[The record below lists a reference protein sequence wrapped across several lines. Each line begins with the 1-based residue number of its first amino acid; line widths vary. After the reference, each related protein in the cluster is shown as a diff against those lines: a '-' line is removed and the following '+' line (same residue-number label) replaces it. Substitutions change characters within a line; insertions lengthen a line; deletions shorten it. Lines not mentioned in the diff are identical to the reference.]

1 MFTNP
6 ATEAAV
12 ISGILSF
19 IFGGGLIAYL
29 KFRKETTSEN
39 RSFAE
44 AEREKM
50 KAEIEM
56 LRQAVTATAARLI
69 PSNFPTWIK
78 DEEGKY
84 IDVNP
89 AWELQ
94 VGSRIGLYK
103 KDVIGKSD
111 AEVFKDHREFAQ
123 LMADIDSE
131 ASQMGGIAIRK
142 GVTFPKDGT
151 TKIVIKEIVV
161 QDVLGKLI
169 FKGMG
174 IPDK

>member
-1 MFTNP
+1 M
-6 ATEAAV
+6 
-12 ISGILSF
+12 
-19 IFGGGLIAYL
+19 
-29 KFRKETTSEN
+29 
-39 RSFAE
+39 
-44 AEREKM
+44 
-50 KAEIEM
+50 
-56 LRQAVTATAARLI
+56 ATAARLI

-111 AEVFKDHREFAQ
+111 TEVFKDYRDFAQ
-123 LMADIDSE
+123 LMAAIDSE

-142 GVTFPKDGT
+142 GVTFPKDDT